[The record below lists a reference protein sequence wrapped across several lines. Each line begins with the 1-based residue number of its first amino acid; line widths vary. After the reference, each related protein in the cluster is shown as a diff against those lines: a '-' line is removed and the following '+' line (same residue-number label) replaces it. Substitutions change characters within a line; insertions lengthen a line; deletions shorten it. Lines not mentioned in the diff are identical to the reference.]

1 MSFFES
7 ASLVFISDFAAASAS
22 MVSGSGTDT
31 GKAYNIKPIKE
42 LGSELIVNGDFSTD
56 SDWTKVNATISGGT
70 GNLNGTGVTSLIYQS
85 GVLTQNK
92 TYRLTFSVL
101 NYNGLGQLEV
111 INNDGTSYYLAT
123 SNGNNIVEFTHAIS
137 NQNFLFRAR
146 NNAIAE
152 IDNVSVKEVTTPPA
166 DFDFERGSDITATR
180 VNSSGLIEKGRGNF
194 LLKSNLFDNGG
205 IPPTAWTKINASL
218 TSGQSGYDGTN
229 NAWLLENSTGNL
241 NAYVKQDKVFN
252 NVQTASVYAKK
263 GNVDYIYL
271 RLGGSSSRGIYVNL
285 SNGTLSSQ
293 FGDIIDYKITPIGSN
308 GWYRI
313 SVTYDGNLSNFRIYP
328 SAAGGTSTSLGDNI
342 YIQDAQLEQGLVAT
356 DYIETTTE
364 PLRAG
369 ILEDEPRFD
378 YHNSASAT
386 PNTCPS
392 LLLEPGRTNS
402 IAYSEYF
409 EGTNWGVVG
418 PPTLTLEDI
427 NSPEGVANAYSIVKR
442 SATDNT
448 DRVQQSLGGLGTN
461 HVFSIFLKLKSTTDT
476 FNVRLANNAGERV
489 EVEVSTDGT
498 IVVDETPNT
507 TATNY
512 DIENYGNGWYRL
524 WMETTTSATSN
535 FYQIYPNITNTSVGE
550 CYFYG
555 AQAEEGS
562 YPTSYIPT
570 YGVASER
577 EADLGTLS
585 TLPETLSTNYTIF
598 GETTRLISNDE
609 TGDNMI
615 ELRGTAF
622 SRFRLIANPNSYTRL
637 RFYPSDGSASISLY
651 ETTGKWSQGSTIKW
665 AFVYQSDSI
674 EGFVNGESIGTTS
687 ANMEFTSLFLRTA
700 SKLKKILLFT
710 KALSTTDLEILTG
723 ATTYSSFAAMASA
736 LNYTVYE

>member
-22 MVSGSGTDT
+22 MVSGSGTNT
-31 GKAYNIKPIKE
+31 GKAYNIKPIEE

-194 LLKSNLFDNGG
+194 LLQSNQFD
-205 IPPTAWTKINASL
+205 TTWESSVTL
-218 TSGQSGYDGTN
+218 MSGQSGYDGSN
-229 NAWLLENSTGNL
+229 DAWLLTKTASGPQSVYQYITQL
-241 NAYVKQDKVFN
+241 KVA
-252 NVQTASVYAKK
+252 TMSVYAKA
-263 GNVDYIYL
+263 GSTNWM
-271 RLGGSSSRGIYVNL
+271 RLTHGGKTAYFNL
-285 SNGTLSSQ
+285 SGS
-293 FGDIIDYKITPIGSN
+293 GAIGETSN
-308 GWYRI
+308 GI
-313 SVTYDGNLSNFRIYP
+313 DQTITSVGNDGWFKCTLTANRTVAGQVPIYP
-328 SAAGGTSTSLGDNI
+328 YTAEGDANGSTDSI

-369 ILEDEPRFD
+369 VLEDEPRFD

-392 LLLEPGRTNS
+392 LLLEPGRTNL
-402 IAYSEYF
+402 IGHSEYF

-598 GETTRLISNDE
+598 GETTRLIPNDE
-609 TGDNMI
+609 TEDNLI
-615 ELRGTAF
+615 ELRGTAS
-622 SRFRLIANPNSYTRL
+622 SRFRLISNPASTTRL
-637 RFYPSDGSASISLY
+637 RFYPSDGSDSVSLY

-687 ANMEFTSLFLRTA
+687 ANMEFTSLFLRKA